1 MPPCWRASI
10 VPSRS
15 SWRQRHDPCDAIP
28 VGQLFRGAL
37 CRRPRPWKFRSSPY
51 EAAKYKATLA
61 ALPRARYGSVLE
73 IGCSIGV
80 LTRMLAPRC
89 DRLLALD
96 GSARA
101 LADARRHCAGLA
113 QVSFAQREIPRQW
126 PRGRHDLILFSEV
139 LYYLDEEDLAR
150 TATLALR
157 ALRPGGEVLLVHWT
171 GTTDYP
177 FRAMRRWTA
186 SWRRRGRR
194 WSR

>member
-1 MPPCWRASI
+1 MNRALQSL
-10 VPSRS
+10 PASYFEALYAA
-15 SWRQRHDPCDAIP
+15 DPD
-28 VGQLFRGAL
+28 
-37 CRRPRPWKFRSSPY
+37 PWKFRSSPY
-51 EAAKYKATLA
+51 EAAKYEATLA
-61 ALPRARYGSVLE
+61 ALPRARYGSALE

-150 TATLALR
+150 TAALALR
-157 ALRPGGEVLLVHWT
+157 ALRPAGEVLLVHWT

-177 FRAMRRWTA
+177 LSGDAAVEGFMAAAGPALA
-186 SWRRRGRR
+186 SVAQ
-194 WSR
+194 SRTERYRLDLLRLA